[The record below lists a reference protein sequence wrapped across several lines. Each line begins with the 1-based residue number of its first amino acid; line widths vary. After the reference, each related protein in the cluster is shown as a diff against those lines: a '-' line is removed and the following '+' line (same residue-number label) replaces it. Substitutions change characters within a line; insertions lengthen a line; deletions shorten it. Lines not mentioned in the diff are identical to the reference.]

1 MNTYSIK
8 EVSNSVDRYKVY
20 ILLCSPDRLIAN
32 ISFIQS
38 QNVSTINVGKE
49 LALFIDGVDDK
60 KYLNIDVFDR
70 IKKILDGKKSKLN
83 SAGNDIVAIYN
94 LGILL
99 EPALE
104 LKATQLLKDFS
115 KSAALIIIWENQME
129 QPDILN
135 WTAQNKNYFI
145 DFSETQLKTIQYE
158 V

>member
-8 EVSNSVDRYKVY
+8 EVSNSVDRHKLY
-20 ILLCSPDRLIAN
+20 ILFCSPDGLMAN

-38 QNVSTINVGKE
+38 QNISTINVGKE
-49 LALFIDGVDDK
+49 LALFIEGVDDK

-70 IKKILDGKKSKLN
+70 VKKILDSKKSRFN
-83 SAGNDIVAIYN
+83 GAGNDIVAIYN

-104 LKATQLLKDFS
+104 LKATQLLKEFS
-115 KSAALIIIWENQME
+115 KSAAIIIIWENQME
-129 QPDILN
+129 QQDILN
-135 WTAQNKNYFI
+135 WTAQNKNYSI
-145 DFSETQLKTIQYE
+145 DFSEIKLKKILNE

>member
-1 MNTYSIK
+1 MNTYSLK
-8 EVSNSVDRYKVY
+8 EVSNSVDRHKVY
-20 ILLCSPDRLIAN
+20 ILLCSPDGLIAN

-38 QNVSTINVGKE
+38 QNISTVNVGRE
-49 LALFIDGVDDK
+49 LALFIEGVDDK

-83 SAGNDIVAIYN
+83 GVGNDIVAIYN

-104 LKATQLLKDFS
+104 LKATQLLKEFS

-129 QPDILN
+129 QQDTLN
-135 WTAQNKNYFI
+135 WTEQNKNYSI
-145 DFSETQLKTIQYE
+145 DFSETQLKELQNE